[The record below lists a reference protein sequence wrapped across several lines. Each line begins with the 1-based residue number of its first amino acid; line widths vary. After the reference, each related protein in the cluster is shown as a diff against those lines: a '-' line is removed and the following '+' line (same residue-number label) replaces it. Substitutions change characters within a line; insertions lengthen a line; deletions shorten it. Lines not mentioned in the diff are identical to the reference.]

1 MALQV
6 SLYFTYFR
14 PHQKNVLAMMMKGE
28 VTAKIAVSLKKKTQS
43 SIKFYWVVF
52 TKKAQP
58 FEARIKCPMWS
69 AADWNSNEGC
79 KMVALTGNSWHLS
92 FWASNCAFQI
102 HKHLVPKG

>member
-43 SIKFYWVVF
+43 SIKFY
-52 TKKAQP
+52 
-58 FEARIKCPMWS
+58 
-69 AADWNSNEGC
+69 
-79 KMVALTGNSWHLS
+79 
-92 FWASNCAFQI
+92 
-102 HKHLVPKG
+102 